1 MDWTPAGL
9 ALYYWID
16 PKPERGMS
24 MFPQSQSRPYQLD
37 YGTDEKVVFNFFNT
51 VYAWMACGLGVTA
64 IVAYLVSQNKAMAAA
79 FDTRGMAIVFLLGM
93 VLFAYGIQSAAQ
105 RISATVAT
113 VLFLVFAAMMGA
125 FISSIFLIYS
135 LSTITAAFVMTGGV
149 FGAMSVYGFVTR
161 RDLTSMGS
169 FLIMCVVGLIVAT
182 IVNFFV
188 ASNAFSWFLTYA
200 ILAVFIGLTAYDTQ
214 KLRNI
219 AQQTAGNTDLAHR
232 YAIIGSLSLYLD
244 FINMFLSILRI
255 LGGRR

>member
-1 MDWTPAGL
+1 
-9 ALYYWID
+9 
-16 PKPERGMS
+16 MS
-24 MFPQSQSRPYQLD
+24 MYPQSQSRPYQLD

-64 IVAYLVSQNKAMAAA
+64 TVAFLVSQNKAMMAALYN
-79 FDTRGMAIVFLLGM
+79 RGMVVVFLLGT
-93 VLFAYGIQSAAQ
+93 VLFAYAVQAAAQ
-105 RISATVAT
+105 KISATVAT
-113 VLFLVFAAMMGA
+113 VLFLIYAAMIGA
-125 FISSIFLIYS
+125 FISFIFVVYP

-149 FGAMSVYGFVTR
+149 FGAMSVYGFITH
-161 RDLTSMGS
+161 RDLTSLGS
-169 FLIMCVVGLIVAT
+169 ILIMCVIGLFLAT
-182 IVNFFV
+182 LVNVFV

-219 AQQTAGNTDLAHR
+219 AQQTAGNPDLAHR